1 MLQLIARLVADYP
14 LKTKA
19 LLGKFN
25 FQTSEKPKSKELVEH
40 LLEAI
45 SKNDIEFNAAL
56 GLLIH
61 QNTPN
66 LPAIEEH
73 DSFDPSADLAS
84 TAGKA
89 AGGAA
94 SGGWIGAALGVVSG
108 GLGLANSAKQ
118 AKTEKDKASAMTMSS
133 LLQYKTVKESNKG
146 MDKASKTKITI
157 AVISIVGLIGG
168 GILLYTLTRPQVQA
182 KPLIPQV

>member
-19 LLGKFN
+19 LLRKFN
-25 FQTSEKPKSKELVEH
+25 IQVSEKPKSKELIDHV
-40 LLEAI
+40 LEAI
-45 SKNDIEFNAAL
+45 SKNDIEFNHAL

-73 DSFDPSADLAS
+73 DNFDPSADIAS

-89 AGGAA
+89 AGGAVS
-94 SGGWIGAALGVVSG
+94 SGWVGAALGLVSG

-118 AKTEKDKASAMTMSS
+118 AKTEKEKASAMTMSS

-146 MDKASKTKITI
+146 MNKASKTKITI

-168 GILLYTLTRPQVQA
+168 GILLYILTRSQAQVKPLMPQV
-182 KPLIPQV
+182 